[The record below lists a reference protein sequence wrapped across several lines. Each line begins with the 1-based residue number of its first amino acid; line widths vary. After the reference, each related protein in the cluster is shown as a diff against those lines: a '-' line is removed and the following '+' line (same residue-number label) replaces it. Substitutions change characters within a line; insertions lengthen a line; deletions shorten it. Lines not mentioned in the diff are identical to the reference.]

1 MRNTMTGVVT
11 CGDIN
16 GIGPEIALKA
26 IDRMLGA
33 KDLNYV
39 LVIPGNVFSEISQ
52 KTGIDLSKETRVKI
66 HDIGDFK
73 IEPGV
78 PTGESGIAAF
88 KALEAAF
95 GLVEK
100 NDRSFLVTAP
110 ISKYAFKLAGVNF
123 PGHTELLA
131 KWARADEFVMMF
143 LSEQFK
149 CALATIHV
157 PLHEVS
163 GLITKDLLRTCL
175 KTVTNSLKIDFSL
188 HQPRIALLGL
198 NPHAGENGVIGD
210 EEINVIKPAIDEFKG
225 TVEGPFP
232 PDAFFARKQHLTFDI
247 FIALYHDQGLIPFKL
262 LTAGSGVNYTAGLN
276 IIRTSP
282 DHGTAYDIAW
292 QNRADFT
299 SMIEAIDWGHRVCSN
314 RRLIYGR

>member
-1 MRNTMTGVVT
+1 MTGVVT

-16 GIGPEIALKA
+16 GIGPEISLKA
-26 IDRMLGA
+26 IDRMLGV
-33 KDLNYV
+33 KDLNFV
-39 LVIPGNVFSEISQ
+39 LVIPGNVYALASA
-52 KTGIDLSKETRVKI
+52 KTGIDIGSDPRVVI
-66 HDIGDFK
+66 SDIGNYK
-73 IEPGV
+73 IDEGK
-78 PTGESGIAAF
+78 PTRESG
-88 KALEAAF
+88 EAAYQALQR
-95 GLVEK
+95 GYKIAEE
-100 NDRSFLVTAP
+100 NRNSFLITAP
-110 ISKYAFKLAGVNF
+110 ISKYAFRMAGVNF

-131 KWARADEFVMMF
+131 QWSGSSEFVMMF

-157 PLHEVS
+157 PLGSVS
-163 GLITKDLLRTCL
+163 GMITAGLLRGCL
-175 KTVTNSLKIDFSL
+175 KTVTDSLRFDFSI
-188 HQPRIALLGL
+188 HEPRIAILGL
-198 NPHAGENGVIGD
+198 NPHAGENGLIGD
-210 EEINVIKPAIDEFKG
+210 EEIEVIRPVVEEFSG

-247 FIALYHDQGLIPFKL
+247 FVALYHDQGLIPFKL
-262 LTAGSGVNYTAGLN
+262 LTAGSGVNFTAGLDL
-276 IIRTSP
+276 IRTSP